1 MLWVFYHTKRCRN
14 VSVGTIFA
22 SRPSVAYKVERGK
35 VSFQCGTLS
44 QKRLQVQHLVLR
56 QKLSPQ
62 FQSKL
67 LNTLKIIYYKLNFS
81 YSCCL
86 MVKLG
91 RKLFGGCFLI
101 QSSHYLWKVDVMLI
115 YMVTG

>member
-1 MLWVFYHTKRCRN
+1 M
-14 VSVGTIFA
+14 
-22 SRPSVAYKVERGK
+22 PYKVERGK

-86 MVKLG
+86 TVKLG
-91 RKLFGGCFLI
+91 RKLFGGCYLI
-101 QSSHYLWKVDVMLI
+101 QRSHYLWMVDVIFPLHGLAFEVI
-115 YMVTG
+115 C

>member
-56 QKLSPQ
+56 QKLLP
-62 FQSKL
+62 QSKDPF
-67 LNTLKIIYYKLNFS
+67 NQTSGTLTPLAHA
-81 YSCCL
+81 L
-86 MVKLG
+86 
-91 RKLFGGCFLI
+91 
-101 QSSHYLWKVDVMLI
+101 
-115 YMVTG
+115 

>member
-1 MLWVFYHTKRCRN
+1 M
-14 VSVGTIFA
+14 
-22 SRPSVAYKVERGK
+22 PYKVEREK
-35 VSFQCGTLS
+35 VSFQYGTLS

-67 LNTLKIIYYKLNFS
+67 LDTLKIIYYKLNFS